1 MYEEDYGGSQ
11 QLYYFKD
18 YAQTVQTRL
27 EPELDP
33 SLLATLHET
42 PSQFPGRV
50 QHMNSALHE
59 PLGLDRLPNIRGGGN
74 SRDRQWTATFGSGN
88 QWSPACP
95 PVESAEVHW
104 GAIVPVA
111 PDRSPVELAGV
122 QSMQTQ

>member
-1 MYEEDYGGSQ
+1 MMPPE
-11 QLYYFKD
+11 
-18 YAQTVQTRL
+18 TVF
-27 EPELDP
+27 
-33 SLLATLHET
+33 SLGIIHDAPLLSSPTPPAAASIVPRHIKLAC
-42 PSQFPGRV
+42 RV
-50 QHMNSALHE
+50 PAVVPTAPHDRPHNS
-59 PLGLDRLPNIRGGGN
+59 NIRGGGN

-95 PVESAEVHW
+95 PVESAGVHW